1 MEYNELLESALKKAM
16 EYEYRDV
23 PNPEQVDNEHCF
35 SEEFEEKMKDICSIA
50 EQPYVTIGRRRIR
63 RAVAVALAAVMI
75 LAMTAGAI
83 AIQRIWVKWNTSQND
98 DAGTLDVTFEIDD
111 PNNQAEEFHYVK
123 PVTAEGYI
131 ITSEVKHS
139 DTLYEI
145 QYENTTD
152 GTAIYYLQ
160 SGIVETT
167 GIGID
172 NENAEF
178 QEILIN
184 GFTGYS
190 YSKNGSNALIWSDG
204 TSLYQLMGSC
214 DMDVLEEMAET
225 IL

>member
-23 PNPEQVDNEHCF
+23 PDPEQLDYEHCF
-35 SEEFEEKMKDICSIA
+35 SEEFEQSMKGICSIA
-50 EQPYVTIGRRRIR
+50 EQPYVRIGRRRVR
-63 RAVAVALAAVMI
+63 RAVVVALVAVMI

-83 AIQRIWVKWNTSQND
+83 AFQKIWVKWNTSQND
-98 DAGTLDVTFEIDD
+98 DAGTMDVTFEIDD
-111 PNNQAEEFHYVK
+111 PNNQMKGFQYVK
-123 PVTAEGYI
+123 PVTADGYI

-139 DTLYEI
+139 KTLYEI
-145 QYENTTD
+145 QYENSID

-160 SGIVETT
+160 SGSVDTT
-167 GIGID
+167 DIAID

-184 GFTGYS
+184 GFTGYF

-204 TSLYQLMGSC
+204 VSLYQLMGTC
-214 DMDVLEEMAET
+214 DMGILEKMAET